1 MVIVSVIGCM
11 YLCTSFKMMSFC
23 DSLLGNFSTRMKTLI
38 LLVLALRIVPAVYAQ
53 EYCGYPE
60 VYKLTKVTL
69 DTSTSAIH
77 RVVDVLQNQRGVW
90 TIGYINSSTSSK
102 DSNGLL
108 ITRFN
113 DTGKLEWHLRL
124 DVNPHINVV
133 PKMASTDDQGVIVIG
148 NTQKPNRLTH
158 PWIANI
164 SPNGTLRWMR
174 DMNEIPGVPS
184 SAILYNVEVKY
195 NGEIWAVGYG
205 GVNGVY
211 MPILIRLN
219 RFGNLID
226 GRAFIEPTQT
236 LPYVTQMHRYKD
248 VISWGNLNNQ
258 MLIAGEYQAP
268 EPTNT
273 LQNSVQPVLSIFD
286 SLGGF
291 VRNIFFQSQLLSS
304 EFRVNK
310 VVRSTRHPSRVFLVG
325 SLTDYASSSLL
336 NGKSFLWAAC
346 VDVDKDSVIWQ
357 NTYDTIESW
366 AQRAYFDRDRLIV
379 LYKAKR
385 PDGIIADGI
394 MQLDSLGNWEFV
406 HHVKV
411 GDQAD
416 LHDFEFKLVRS
427 SYPLRD
433 GGLVLAGNTSTL
445 DTAHLLMVWT
455 KPCDPDFCTNIAYT
469 VKSKKTTD
477 LFKRATKGHSEFNIS
492 ISNNSPVQSQLPYV
506 YQSMSCRYCPLP
518 IINVSD
524 VILCD
529 FPLFHQQDVW
539 DIYSKVTWN
548 DGDNS
553 KFKTFD
559 RVGQYWLM
567 KQNACGISRDTFR
580 IFKENRPVKVLN
592 DNEYFCRGRLFTLK
606 ATQPNPG
613 NFTYR
618 WSDGSTSPELN
629 VYGTKT
635 VTLTTNSNGC
645 GSRTDVVNV
654 YEVNCDC
661 EICVPNSIT
670 PYNAD
675 GVNDEWLP
683 RTDCKYDNCKIK
695 EGSYRIYNRWG
706 EKIAENPITV
716 AWNGT
721 DFKGDFVPRGVY
733 VYNIKIIFD
742 ESVEGNRI
750 INENGDIT
758 VW

>member
-1 MVIVSVIGCM
+1 MEIVSVIGCM

-23 DSLLGNFSTRMKTLI
+23 DSLLGNLSTRMKTLI
-38 LLVLALRIVPAVYAQ
+38 LLVLALRIVPSVYAQ

-69 DTSTSAIH
+69 DTAASAPH
-77 RVVDVLQNQRGVW
+77 MVSDVIQNQSGVW
-90 TIGYINSSTSSK
+90 TVGTISSSLTAN
-102 DSNGLL
+102 DQNAV
-108 ITRFN
+108 IVTRFN
-113 DTGKLEWHLRL
+113 DTGKYEWHLRVDIAPEDL
-124 DVNPHINVV
+124 PRL
-133 PKMASTDDQGVIVIG
+133 ASTDDQGVVVIG
-148 NTQKPNRLTH
+148 STTSSGRTM

-164 SPNGTLRWMR
+164 SASGTLRWARRM
-174 DMNEIPGVPS
+174 DDIPGIPG
-184 SAILYNVEVKY
+184 SAHFYNVEVKS
-195 NGEIWAVGYG
+195 NGEIWVVGG
-205 GVNGVY
+205 GQINGIT
-211 MPILIRLN
+211 MPILLRIN
-219 RFGNLID
+219 RFGNVINFQGFLEPVAPPP
-226 GRAFIEPTQT
+226 AF
-236 LPYVTQMHRYKD
+236 VTRLHHQKD
-248 VISWGNLNNQ
+248 IIAWGNG
-258 MLIAGEYQAP
+258 MLVAGEYQVVNP
-268 EPTNT
+268 LNPT
-273 LQNSVQPVLSIFD
+273 LNSGSQPVVSLFD
-286 SLGGF
+286 SVGGF
-291 VRNIFFQSQLLSS
+291 VKNLFFQSELVDYHY
-304 EFRVNK
+304 EVRE
-310 VVRSTRHPSRVFLVG
+310 VVRSVRHPERAFIVG
-325 SLTDYASSSLL
+325 SFSELPLGGSA
-336 NGKSFLWAAC
+336 KRKLWVSC
-346 VDVDKDSVIWQ
+346 IDVEKDSILWQ

-366 AQRAYFDRDRLIV
+366 GQRAYYDRDKLIV
-379 LYKAKR
+379 MYRLRRTNGTYM
-385 PDGIIADGI
+385 DGVL
-394 MQLDSLGNWEFV
+394 QLDTLGKWEFV
-406 HHVKV
+406 HHIKV
-411 GDQAD
+411 GDMGMPNYG
-416 LHDFEFKLVRS
+416 DFYYVRNS
-427 SYPLRD
+427 FPLRD
-433 GGLVLAGNTSTL
+433 GGLVVVGNVAAG
-445 DTAHLLMVWT
+445 DTAHIALAWT
-455 KPCDPDFCTNIAYT
+455 KPCEASFCTNVGYAPT
-469 VKSKKTTD
+469 S
-477 LFKRATKGHSEFNIS
+477 FKPTGLVNRVTKGHSVVNTLTV
-492 ISNNSPVQSQLPYV
+492 SPLTLVQSQVPYV

-518 IINVSD
+518 VINVSD